1 MPVDIGRR
9 DSARLAHAL
18 IRREGY
24 PVAAG
29 AAERISE
36 SLKSPATFQWQGQVK
51 WEENH
56 GLRGGRKQSLY
67 DYPAVHGD
75 ANSRRWNLSCHTRTL
90 ET

>member
-36 SLKSPATFQWQGQVK
+36 SPRAPPLPSCGQATAVCPLS
-51 WEENH
+51 
-56 GLRGGRKQSLY
+56 LRGQLTWRRPEPRLVGRDLSW
-67 DYPAVHGD
+67 
-75 ANSRRWNLSCHTRTL
+75 WNRKI
-90 ET
+90 

>member
-1 MPVDIGRR
+1 MRQSKPR
-9 DSARLAHAL
+9 A
-18 IRREGY
+18 IRWR
-24 PVAAG
+24 PTPAQ
-29 AAERISE
+29 RTCE

-75 ANSRRWNLSCHTRTL
+75 ANSRRWNLSCRTRTL